1 MFVQK
6 LITFFQNLKLSHK
19 VGLGILALFLVVF
32 STSGLLYL
40 LQQNLERALQGQIER
55 INSAILDLQ
64 EIRTNHIRWKVNLL
78 SQILNEDYESI
89 IVDETF
95 EKLKK
100 YRTFNGYEVSSS
112 IWSVIKDDF
121 EKMNDLVKEMKRA
134 KSEQEFHLIYNK
146 FQEHSRRFLWEG
158 LEKMIEEY
166 KKFLAK
172 EKKRLE
178 NRKRLFQLIYI
189 LSLFLFVGLILY
201 GSRFIGKRLDRE
213 LAKVMLASREISQG
227 NLRVDLEVER
237 KDELGAIFRSLDE
250 VRSAFNEIVLNIKE
264 LGEEIKPVVEAFKTL
279 GESSQAKSMFIEMRI
294 EEVLMEVENIIKDL
308 EEQTHLLGQI
318 RIAVEEINKTIF
330 YTSDTANKA
339 MDQAL
344 ATQKLISTLEKASK
358 EIESIVKFIRD
369 IAEQTNLLALNAS
382 IEAARAGEAG
392 KGFAVVANE
401 VKELARQ
408 TDQAGMEITKKIQ
421 DIQKLHSDII
431 FTVEEMIKVF
441 QVVKDYANTVATAV
455 EEQTIALAN
464 IESQA
469 QHHKERA
476 ELTSKAFAEVK
487 EEYKAIN
494 EDIQKNIIY
503 ASKLENFTLKLIS
516 SIEHF
521 QSFEVDRRVFRR
533 IRFYEEVEFEREGK
547 LYQGTLKDISLS
559 GVFIISDYKPPI
571 GEPIRIRLKTEESW
585 LEMEGTVV
593 RRDTSGFGVK
603 ITHLSKDTV
612 EKVRRLLRRY
622 LPEELVERE
631 VTKFEKMLLES
642 AK

>member
-1 MFVQK
+1 MYIQK
-6 LITFFQNLKLSHK
+6 LITLFQNLKLSYK
-19 VGLGILALFLVVF
+19 VGLGILVLFLVVF

-40 LQQNLERALQGQIER
+40 LQQNLERTLQAQIER
-55 INSAILDLQ
+55 INSAIFDLQ

-89 IVDETF
+89 VVDETF

-100 YRTFNGYEVSSS
+100 YRTFNSYEVSPS

-134 KSEQEFHLIYNK
+134 KSEHEFHLIYNK
-146 FQEHSRRFLWEG
+146 FQEHSRKFLWEG

-166 KKFLAK
+166 KKFLAIEK
-172 EKKRLE
+172 EKVE

-250 VRSAFNEIVLNIKE
+250 VRSAFNEIILNIKE

-279 GESSQAKSMFIEMRI
+279 GESSQAKSMFVEMRI
-294 EEVLMEVENIIKDL
+294 EDVLMEVENIIKDL

-487 EEYKAIN
+487 EEYKSIN

-503 ASKLENFTLKLIS
+503 ATQLENFTQKLIS

-571 GEPIRIRLKTEESW
+571 GEPIRIRLKTEGSW
-585 LEMEGTVV
+585 FEMEATVV
-593 RRDTSGFGVK
+593 RSDSTGFGVK
-603 ITHLSKDTV
+603 ITHLSRDTL

-622 LPEELVERE
+622 FPEELVERE
-631 VTKFEKMLLES
+631 VTKFEKMLLGS
-642 AK
+642 GK